1 MFGGIKNEHH
11 PLNERRVDATHAG
24 AGAWGVMRN
33 VGKMAY
39 PIEEPTNER
48 IRFRVSGVGRLDED
62 L

>member
-33 VGKMAY
+33 VGKMDGISY
-39 PIEEPTNER
+39 RGTNKRKNTVPSVWSWSFE
-48 IRFRVSGVGRLDED
+48 
-62 L
+62 